1 MVPEAD
7 ILVRF
12 GQRVRQLRQVKALSQ
27 EELAFRTS
35 LDRTYV
41 SGIERGRRNVGLR
54 NVQALAKALDVTI
67 AQLFEGLT

>member
-1 MVPEAD
+1 MAYEAD

-12 GQRVRQLRQVKALSQ
+12 GQRVRQLRQARSLSQ

-54 NVQALAKALDVTI
+54 NVSVLASALGVTL
-67 AQLFEGLT
+67 AELFEGLT